1 MGSLESGSGL
11 VLIDAGVVETAGQR
25 ARTAALVLAA
35 AVACVVRAVPDDWSG
50 VGRQAS
56 VAAAAD
62 LRNRLEALKA
72 RLETAGLAL
81 LALAAAL
88 RSVQAELAAARR
100 VLASAGPLEVDGPV
114 SHQVELAR
122 NAFERADQRAAA
134 LLTDALLRSLVGRPP
149 GVDLAAGAPSA
160 SARALAS
167 EVAAIPRIPATAAG
181 VALWWAGLSGAS
193 RLALTNTWP
202 FLPAGLDGVPARV
215 RDAINRRRLASEIRQ
230 AAVDYDHAPAGVVHW
245 LGKDTARVTTL
256 QRLAG
261 TLARPASELLVF
273 DGTGDGRA
281 VVSSGDVDSSR
292 NVAVVV
298 PGMSTDLADVPR
310 LVGQEN
316 RLAAASGAVAI
327 TWLGYDA
334 PGLRQVI
341 SDGRAKSGAAALQ
354 RFTAGLRSTAGAR
367 QHVTVIGHSYGTL
380 VAGIA
385 AREGLATDD
394 LVLLASP
401 GVEASHASQL
411 HLPAGHVWAAR
422 TFDDPIQL
430 VFWPAQVGKLFDL
443 PVPQVFGPDP
453 ASSAFGAQHFGT
465 GGAHGHSGYFTA
477 GSRSLDNLG
486 RIVSER
492 PVRP

>member
-1 MGSLESGSGL
+1 M
-11 VLIDAGVVETAGQR
+11 VF
-25 ARTAALVLAA
+25 AA
-35 AVACVVRAVPDDWSG
+35 AVGSVARAAPAAWSG
-50 VGRQAS
+50 AGRQAS
-56 VAAAAD
+56 AATAGG
-62 LRNRLEALKA
+62 LRQRLEALKA
-72 RLETAGLAL
+72 LLETAGLAL

-88 RSVQAELAAARR
+88 RSVQGELAAARR
-100 VLASAGPLEVDGPV
+100 VLASAGPSEVDGPV
-114 SHQVELAR
+114 ARQVELAR
-122 NAFERADQRAAA
+122 SAFEQADQRAAA
-134 LLTDALLRSLVGRPP
+134 LLTDVLLRSLVGRPP
-149 GVDLAAGAPSA
+149 GVDLSVGAPAA

-167 EVAAIPRIPATAAG
+167 EVATIPRIPATAAG

-193 RLALTNTWP
+193 QRALTDTWP

-215 RDAINRRRLASEIRQ
+215 RDTVNRRRLTFEIKQ
-230 AAVDYDHAPAGVVHW
+230 AALEYDHGPAGVIHW
-245 LGKDTARVTTL
+245 LGKGTARVSTL

-261 TLARPASELLVF
+261 TLTRPASELLVF
-273 DGTGDGRA
+273 DGAGDGRA
-281 VVSSGDVDSSR
+281 VVSSGDMESSR

-310 LVGQEN
+310 LVGQES
-316 RLAAASGAVAI
+316 RLAAAAGSGAVAI

-341 SDGRAKSGAAALQ
+341 SDGRAKSGSAALQ
-354 RFTAGLRSTAGAR
+354 RFIAGLRSTARAR

-385 AREGLATDD
+385 AARGGLATDE

-401 GVEASHASQL
+401 GVEARRASQL

-422 TFDDPIQL
+422 TSDDPIQL
-430 VFWPAQVGKLFDL
+430 VFWPARLGRLFDL

-453 ASSAFGAQHFGT
+453 VGNAFGAQHFDT
-465 GGAHGHSGYFTA
+465 AGAHGHSGYFTA

-492 PVRP
+492 PVGP